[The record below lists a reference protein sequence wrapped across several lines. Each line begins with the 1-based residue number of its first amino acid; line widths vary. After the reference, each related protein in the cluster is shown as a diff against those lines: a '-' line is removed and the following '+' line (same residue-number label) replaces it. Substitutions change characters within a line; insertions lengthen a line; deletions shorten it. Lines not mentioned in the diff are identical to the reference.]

1 MTKHWWG
8 DLDPELDEGVV
19 AANAAKLEAE
29 IEAWREESERR
40 TQEGL
45 KAAAAVRNV
54 VTVEEAFQEMIDDA
68 RLDKPPAIL
77 CRWSELDYGRPITAG
92 ELVLIAARPGV
103 GKTWVL
109 LELLEETLKQD
120 AQAAVAML
128 EMEMLP
134 RHLAERLAG
143 HALRLNPM
151 ELTARAKKDLTLPE
165 ILSEAH
171 YLAGRVA
178 ILPKSLA
185 VGQLPEALDAVAER
199 IGRRPT
205 ILVVDYMGLLG
216 WGGHDSARTYER
228 ASENA
233 RRLKDVALEEK
244 VVILAAVQLSRQA
257 GDGSARPTLDSIRDS
272 GVIEEAADR
281 IIAGWRESAIEDEST
296 KGKVAQKSLYLAVL
310 KNRHGPSGAETE
322 LRFDESLRLVEP
334 GLESQETFPWDDPA

>member
-8 DLDPELDEGVV
+8 DLDPDLDDATI
-19 AANAAKLEAE
+19 AANAAKLALE
-29 IEAWREESERR
+29 IEGWREDAERR
-40 TQEGL
+40 TAEGL

-54 VTVEEAFQEMIDDA
+54 VTIEEAFQDMIEDA
-68 RLDKPPAIL
+68 RLDKPPAIVH
-77 CRWSELDYGRPITAG
+77 RWHDLDYGRPITAG

-109 LELLEETLKQD
+109 LELLEETLRQD
-120 AQAAVAML
+120 PKAAVAML

-143 HALRLNPM
+143 HAMRLNPM
-151 ELTARAKKDLTLPE
+151 ELAARAKKDLTLPE

-171 YLAGRVA
+171 YLAGRMAV
-178 ILPKSLA
+178 LPKSLA
-185 VGQLPEALDAVAER
+185 VSQLPEAIDAVEER
-199 IGRRPT
+199 IGTRPT

-216 WGGHDSARTYER
+216 WAGHDSARTYER

-233 RRLKDVALEEK
+233 RRLKDVALEQS

-296 KGKVAQKSLYLAVL
+296 KPGTPKSLYLAVL

-322 LRFDESLRLVEP
+322 LRFDDSLRLVEA
-334 GLESQETFPWDDPA
+334 GNEKQETFPWEDPS